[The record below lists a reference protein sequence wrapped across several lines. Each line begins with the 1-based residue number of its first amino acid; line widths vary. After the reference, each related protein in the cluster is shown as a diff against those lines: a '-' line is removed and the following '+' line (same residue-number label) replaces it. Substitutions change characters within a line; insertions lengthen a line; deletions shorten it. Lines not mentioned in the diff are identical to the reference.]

1 MKIWKFWRKVVGRQI
16 ILAANQTYKEL
27 LKKGKVGRKNLF
39 RWVNLSAN
47 ELYMRGA
54 GGPKLEA
61 ALGRSP
67 ICGFANSQ
75 PQTHR
80 PQPSQRMNE
89 TKRWWRWTDTHR
101 EFIILGDQFQ
111 SGSFWKVNCNI
122 VCKFFSWKHWLCILP
137 PYTWKWYMQQSST
150 GCIGKG
156 VIFLS
161 FGFATDNGLFISS
174 FFSQQDLRGINDR
187 SKFSMFT

>member
-122 VCKFFSWKHWLCILP
+122 VCKFFSWKTSTLYLASLHLEVIYAAVFHWMYWQGGDFPFLWLCH
-137 PYTWKWYMQQSST
+137 
-150 GCIGKG
+150 G
-156 VIFLS
+156 
-161 FGFATDNGLFISS
+161 
-174 FFSQQDLRGINDR
+174 
-187 SKFSMFT
+187 

>member
-80 PQPSQRMNE
+80 PQPSQHMNE

-101 EFIILGDQFQ
+101 EFMILGDQFQ
-111 SGSFWKVNCNI
+111 SFWKVNCNI
-122 VCKFFSWKHWLCILP
+122 VCKFFFLKNIDFVSCLLTLGSDICSSLP
-137 PYTWKWYMQQSST
+137 LDVLARGWFSFPLALPRIMDFS
-150 GCIGKG
+150 
-156 VIFLS
+156 FLHS
-161 FGFATDNGLFISS
+161 FPRKTCGG
-174 FFSQQDLRGINDR
+174 
-187 SKFSMFT
+187 